1 MTIPLIIGGCAPGEG
16 EQEPPPQEEQEEE
29 VGEGLEEFNLKA
41 YLPLQEG
48 MTYDFTGEGPIHPSL
63 EREIMFTEEPYVQ
76 ILDKGTGTN
85 IVLVYEVQEDQIGK
99 IIEEAEF
106 YEEDNLIEELDEEP
120 EVQEVILQEPLEE
133 GATWETNDQ
142 QREIVAINETITVPA
157 GTFYDVIQIR
167 IISLNEEDNN
177 ETYHYYAKNVGL
189 IKQETIGEDFERI
202 LELESYGNREV
213 DE

>member
-1 MTIPLIIGGCAPGEG
+1 MTIALIIGGCAPGEG
-16 EQEPPPQEEQEEE
+16 EQESPPQQGEQEEQEEVEE
-29 VGEGLEEFNLKA
+29 VNLKA
-41 YLPLQEG
+41 YLPMQEG
-48 MTYDFTGEGPIHPSL
+48 MIYDFSGEGPIHPSL

-85 IVLVYEVQEDQIGK
+85 IVLVYTVQEEQIGK

-106 YEEDNLIEELDEEP
+106 YEEDNLIEELEEEP
-120 EVQEVILQEPLEE
+120 EVQELILQQPLEE

-142 QREIVAINETITVPA
+142 QREIVATDEIITVPA
-157 GTFYDVIQIR
+157 GTFYDVIQVR
-167 IISLNEEDNN
+167 VTSLNEEDNN

-202 LELESYGNREV
+202 LELETYGNREI
-213 DE
+213 EE

>member
-1 MTIPLIIGGCAPGEG
+1 MTISLIIGGCAPAEG
-16 EQEPPPQEEQEEE
+16 EQEPPPQQEEQEQEVEE
-29 VGEGLEEFNLKA
+29 VNLKA
-41 YLPLQEG
+41 YLPMQEG
-48 MTYDFTGEGPIHPSL
+48 MIYDFSGEGPIHPSL

-85 IVLVYEVQEDQIGK
+85 IVLVYAVQEEQIGK

-106 YEEDNLIEELDEEP
+106 YEEDNLIEELEEEP
-120 EVQEVILQEPLEE
+120 EVQELILQQPLEE

-142 QREIVAINETITVPA
+142 QREIVATDEIITVPA
-157 GTFYDVIQIR
+157 GTFYDVIQVR
-167 IISLNEEDNN
+167 VTSLNEEDNN

-202 LELESYGNREV
+202 FELETYGNREI
-213 DE
+213 EE